1 MYQKK
6 FVNYW
11 SSKINDSSGD
21 SKQLWIYLKRLLSIP
36 KSTATIHSPNDFA
49 RHFEEK
55 IERIRQSTVTCP

>member
-21 SKQLWIYLKRLLSIP
+21 SKQLYAFQAFVVDTEVYCHNSL
-36 KSTATIHSPNDFA
+36 A
-49 RHFEEK
+49 
-55 IERIRQSTVTCP
+55 